1 MLDEIDFMKS
11 NMIVGHQLEMKM
23 LLESKLG
30 IAEATELFAVK
41 YDAKTAEVLESS
53 IFEQQMQMGNLEVSL
68 VSPFLAYYHTER
80 DAILNR
86 SYYAK
91 VWKTATTTNEF

>member
-1 MLDEIDFMKS
+1 MGNRFTNMLDDIDFMKS

-53 IFEQQMQMGNLEVSL
+53 IFEQQMQMGNLEASL

-91 VWKTATTTNEF
+91 V